1 MSKLKLIDMT
11 REEIANFDKAATQ
24 LDSFYAETTVLVK
37 KDPKAEMN
45 TFKLKLI
52 NKVLAKANEIL
63 DDMKPFEDFSEFSIE
78 DIPNNGD
85 VAMILGQYISCM
97 EELRKDN
104 VHMDFGLWYWNID
117 NDKGSTEIRTKI
129 PTIYKK

>member
-1 MSKLKLIDMT
+1 MT

-24 LDSFYAETTVLVK
+24 LDSFYTETTVLVK

-85 VAMILGQYISCM
+85 VAIILGQYINCM
-97 EELRKDN
+97 EEFRKNN
-104 VHMDFGLWYWNID
+104 VHLRGGSWYWNID
-117 NDKGSTEIRTKI
+117 GDEDSTELRTKV
-129 PTIYKK
+129 PNMLKK